1 MHDAE
6 AKFCYYYFV
15 NKVNNTIIHYN
26 TLYIG
31 YIEKERE
38 GYTHTHTIYIY
49 IYINTFLLLI

>member
-49 IYINTFLLLI
+49 IYT